1 MARKKRFVASGMTG
15 YAYTD
20 LSLDHAMARR
30 SFIFCDICNPLA
42 IREVE
47 MRRASGRAGKGR
59 RVTDGRAWFDGAN
72 QEAAAAG
79 WVGTE
84 DGQHICPACIDRMR
98 AMRHVLEE
106 RLFVSPGVVDVVQDQ
121 ID

>member
-1 MARKKRFVASGMTG
+1 MLRPSP
-15 YAYTD
+15 YIPI
-20 LSLDHAMARR
+20 AMARR
-30 SFIFCDICNPLA
+30 SFIFCDICNPQA

-59 RVTDGRAWFDGAN
+59 RVTDGRMWFDGTDE
-72 QEAAAAG
+72 EAKEAG
-79 WVGTE
+79 WVASE
-84 DGQHICPACIDRMR
+84 DGRHICPACFERMR

-106 RLFVSPGVVDVVQDQ
+106 RLFVTPEVMHLVQDR